1 VAHMSEHDSVVDLA
15 GTEPIAR
22 DAVFG
27 EPCDILVS
35 AGLQHQITA
44 SIAPT
49 IQATIVA
56 ETATAPTTPE
66 ADAILRGNGVTVIPD
81 ILGTAGGFVVA
92 YFEWVQD
99 LQSFFWTDAEVT
111 AELDRVMDGATAW
124 VLAEAAQHGV
134 DLRTAALMVAIRR
147 AAEATTLRGL
157 YP

>member
-1 VAHMSEHDSVVDLA
+1 
-15 GTEPIAR
+15 
-22 DAVFG
+22 
-27 EPCDILVS
+27 
-35 AGLQHQITA
+35 
-44 SIAPT
+44 
-49 IQATIVA
+49 
-56 ETATAPTTPE
+56 
-66 ADAILRGNGVTVIPD
+66 VTVIPD